1 MRREE
6 LSRAVPL
13 ELTSLGGDVL
23 GPVHPVPQ
31 CRKGMSA
38 IVDSAS
44 PIAPRSAQ
52 LGASGKR
59 IGHGTGA
66 GPPSPPKR
74 GKGAMGWGFGFVI
87 TAGGGKQTPKP
98 DQ

>member
-13 ELTSLGGDVL
+13 ELAGLGGNVL
-23 GPVHPVPQ
+23 GPTHPISQ
-31 CRKGMSA
+31 CRKGTLA

-59 IGHGTGA
+59 IGHRNRAGA
-66 GPPSPPKR
+66 AYPLI
-74 GKGAMGWGFGFVI
+74 KGNGAIEWRFGFVI
-87 TAGGGKQTPKP
+87 TARAGEQTAEP
-98 DQ
+98 D